1 MASSNRVLLG
11 YSAKPHGLKG
21 HAVFVLPSGKD
32 THLKAGHQV
41 WLQPVDRSELPKD
54 GREFTIR
61 EIKKGNDVLVLLDGI
76 VDRTALEAILP
87 FEIFCERSQFPALKA
102 GEFYVTDLL
111 GLTAVDETG
120 KVIGKIRSYFET
132 PAQLIFTIALSS
144 GGEVDLPYVKHF
156 FPKVDL
162 AAGTVQVLLP
172 DVIE

>member
-21 HAVFVLPSGKD
+21 HAIFVLPSGKD
-32 THLKAGHQV
+32 THLKVGHQV
-41 WLQPVDRSELPKD
+41 WLQPVERSGLPKA
-54 GREFTIR
+54 GQEFTIR
-61 EIKKGNDVLVLLDGI
+61 EIKKGNDVLVLL
-76 VDRTALEAILP
+76 
-87 FEIFCERSQFPALKA
+87 CERSQFPALKA
-102 GEFYVTDLL
+102 GEFYVTDLI
-111 GLTAVDETG
+111 GLSAVDETG
-120 KVIGKIRSYFET
+120 KTVGKIRSYFET

-172 DVIE
+172 DMLE

>member
-1 MASSNRVLLG
+1 MPTSNRVLLG

-32 THLKAGHQV
+32 THLKTGHQV
-41 WLQPVDRSELPKD
+41 WLQPVDRSELPPA
-54 GREFTIR
+54 GREYTIR

-76 VDRTALEAILP
+76 ADRTALEAILP
-87 FEIFCERSQFPALKA
+87 FEIFCERSQFPALNA

-120 KVIGKIRSYFET
+120 KTVGKIRSYFET
-132 PAQLIFTIALSS
+132 PAQLIFTIALTS

-156 FPKVDL
+156 FSKVDL
-162 AAGTVQVLLP
+162 AAGTVQILLP
-172 DVIE
+172 EDI